1 MLSTLF
7 LGPSQVPL
15 WGWHVLHTHA
25 CMADVGTAGLFEI
38 SAWWR
43 TAQGHRIERDPCH
56 PDRKDGEGVIEPKR
70 GAYALPQA
78 RHGGAWV
85 PRGAV
90 PPFLLLRVPSLLT
103 GLPTPTREAEA
114 LGHLGPCTPYVLA
127 AWCPHT
133 GHR

>member
-78 RHGGAWV
+78 RHGG
-85 PRGAV
+85 
-90 PPFLLLRVPSLLT
+90 
-103 GLPTPTREAEA
+103 GLGSQGRSATLSAPE
-114 LGHLGPCTPYVLA
+114 GPIIADGPANTY
-127 AWCPHT
+127 T
-133 GHR
+133 